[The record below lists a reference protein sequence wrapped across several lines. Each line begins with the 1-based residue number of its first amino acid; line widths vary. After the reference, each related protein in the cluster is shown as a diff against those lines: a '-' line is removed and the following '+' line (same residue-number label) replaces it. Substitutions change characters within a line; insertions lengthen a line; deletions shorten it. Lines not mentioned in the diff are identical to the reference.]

1 MNPVSPIPLIA
12 IVGPTAA
19 GKSDL
24 AINLAQRFDGEI
36 VNADSRLVY
45 RHMDIGTAKPS
56 AAELGLV
63 PHDLVNIADPGDN
76 YSLALYLV
84 QATQAVRDIHSR
96 GKLPILAGGTGQYVR
111 ALLEGFSAPQ
121 VPPNPSLRA
130 SLEADAQEHGSEALW
145 NRLQDVDPEAAER
158 IDHRN
163 VRRVIR
169 AMEVYLETGVPF
181 SRAGR
186 LEKPPYSELII
197 GLTLERKAL
206 YARIDRRV
214 EAMVEGG
221 WPQEVSRLLEMG
233 YSPELPSMS
242 SLGYRDMAA
251 YLGGEQSLEEAVER
265 IKTATRRF
273 ARSQY
278 AWFRLNDPEIFWL
291 DAGDRLMDE
300 AFRLTAGFL
309 SDPNQQ
315 ALPDTS
321 ETVDQ
326 PRSFGSTSSP

>member
-24 AINLAQRFDGEI
+24 AISLAQRFDGEI

-56 AAELGLV
+56 AGELDRV
-63 PHDLVNIADPGDN
+63 PHHLLDIADPDN
-76 YSLALYLV
+76 TYSLALYLV
-84 QATQAVRDIHSR
+84 QATQAIRDIHGR
-96 GKLPILAGGTGQYVR
+96 GKLPFLVGGTGQYAR

-130 SLEADAQEHGSEALW
+130 KLQADAQEHGSEALW
-145 NRLQDVDPEAAER
+145 NRLQDVDPEAAAR

-186 LEKPPYSELII
+186 LEKPPYNELII

-214 EAMVEGG
+214 EASVEAG
-221 WPQEVSRLLEMG
+221 WPQEVSRLMEMG
-233 YSPELPSMS
+233 YSPGLPSMS
-242 SLGYRDMAA
+242 SLGYREMAS
-251 YLGGEQSLEEAVER
+251 YLGGEQSLEEAIER
-265 IKTATRRF
+265 IKTATHRF

-278 AWFRLNDPEIFWL
+278 AWFRLSDPRIHWLESNDVAIVAKASRQIE
-291 DAGDRLMDE
+291 D
-300 AFRLTAGFL
+300 FL
-309 SDPNQQ
+309 SG
-315 ALPDTS
+315 LS
-321 ETVDQ
+321 
-326 PRSFGSTSSP
+326 